1 MILLRSCICRNSFPT
16 DNYDNNVILGSKEIN
31 SQTKDRKTKGKYK
44 DRHVVDVREGHN
56 VTLECEG
63 DGIPKP
69 MIHWVI
75 LFPRV
80 FPHDTFITIGMALDY
95 FVLLFNALLSF
106 FIL

>member
-1 MILLRSCICRNSFPT
+1 MHNIIFLIN
-16 DNYDNNVILGSKEIN
+16 NNVISGSKEIN
-31 SQTKDRKTKGKYK
+31 NPSKERKIKGKYK

-63 DGIPKP
+63 DGIPQP

-75 LFPRV
+75 LFLRV

-95 FVLLFNALLSF
+95 NCTAF
-106 FIL
+106 